1 MTRPGNH
8 PRLNVEQV
16 RSADTR
22 AINVESTT
30 TDNRF
35 IPLRRGAPRRLR
47 NAHNHYFYLSDRIT
61 TPPGNAPP
69 HHHAAF
75 PARAT
80 SAPAGAPAGS
90 PADSA
95 ARPHRDCAAI
105 P

>member
-47 NAHNHYFYLSDRIT
+47 NAHNHYFYLSDRIDN
-61 TPPGNAPP
+61 PPGKDAPS
-69 HHHAAF
+69 HAADF
-75 PARAT
+75 AARAT
-80 SAPAGAPAGS
+80 SAPAGDPAGS

-95 ARPHRDCAAI
+95 ARPH
-105 P
+105 